1 VRFLLCYYLRLAR
14 AREFY
19 EVICKGLKS
28 GNILLWCKRLKVW
41 WEKLMS
47 LQKGAGIT
55 IPIRST
61 MPNSA
66 HLPKYNIVLPNFKI
80 AIAIE

>member
-1 VRFLLCYYLRLAR
+1 
-14 AREFY
+14 
-19 EVICKGLKS
+19 
-28 GNILLWCKRLKVW
+28 
-41 WEKLMS
+41 MS

-80 AIAIE
+80 AIALE